1 MTGGRKK
8 KERAGQNTKQMCR
21 ENASRRRNGHQTKQ
35 RSHGN
40 KSISAADQGQVDKR
54 LKGVSIR
61 ESILN
66 TGHARFEA

>member
-8 KERAGQNTKQMCR
+8 REQVKTQNKMCR

-40 KSISAADQGQVDKR
+40 KSISAADQGQLDKR

-66 TGHARFEA
+66 TGHARFEV